1 MMNKGSIFDVIFLL
15 ISITAVMVVAIISY
29 LVLTEVTDDSAL
41 TDTFSE
47 AGIAKTHNLE
57 KGQDALKTFDLG
69 LTFLVIMV
77 GLVTVVLAAM
87 INTNPVFFFGS
98 LIVLIVITMVSAMMS
113 NVFFDITSNDLIATA
128 TDQFPLTVLIM
139 GIYPTVC
146 LVLSIIVAI
155 VMYSKTSQ
163 MAGFGAV

>member
-1 MMNKGSIFDVIFLL
+1 MHKGSMFDIIFLL
-15 ISITAVMVVAIISY
+15 ISISAVMIVAIVSY
-29 LVLTEVTDDSAL
+29 LVLTAVTDNSAL
-41 TDTFSE
+41 TATFNE
-47 AGIAKTHNLE
+47 AGVDKADNLE

-69 LTFLVIMV
+69 LTFLVIMI

-98 LIVLIVITMVSAMMS
+98 LIVLIVMVMVTAMIS
-113 NVFFDITSNDLIATA
+113 NVFFDVTSNELLATA

-139 GIYPTVC
+139 QIYPTIC